1 METHEHVPALLEP
14 IGRVLR
20 RHPKVNTQLNRA
32 LAPFENS
39 AKVLMFSCNM
49 CGQCL
54 LHENG
59 YTCLMNCPK
68 QLRNGPC
75 GGVRMNGHCE
85 VKPEMEC
92 VWLKAERRSRQFGG
106 RYLFL
111 RAHGPLDWRRKGSSA
126 ILNAVAG
133 WPGDVKANGKE

>member
-1 METHEHVPALLEP
+1 MEIHEQVPEMVKPL
-14 IGRVLR
+14 GRVLH
-20 RHPKVNTQLNRA
+20 RHAKLNLQLNRA

-59 YTCLMNCPK
+59 YTCPMNCPK

-92 VWLKAERRSRQFGG
+92 VWLKAERRSRIFPG

-111 RAHGPLDWRRKGSSA
+111 RIHPPLDWRKKGSSA

>member
-39 AKVLMFSCNM
+39 AKVLLFSCNM

-92 VWLKAERRSRQFGG
+92 VWLKAERRSRRFGG

-111 RAHGPLDWRRKGSSA
+111 RVHGPLDWRRKGSSA